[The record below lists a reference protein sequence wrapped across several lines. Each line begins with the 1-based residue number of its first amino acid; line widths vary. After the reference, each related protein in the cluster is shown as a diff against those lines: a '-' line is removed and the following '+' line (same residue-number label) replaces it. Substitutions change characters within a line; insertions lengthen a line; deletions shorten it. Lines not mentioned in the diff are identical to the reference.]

1 VSQLSLN
8 DFSNFLDV
16 ELIDLSGGASGGVAF
31 SISNADQIDNTLNS
45 AGVTIR
51 GGSGPDSIIV
61 RENGNEFRYKT
72 IFDSIE
78 SVTLSDNGSFQRLAF
93 SPDTSFINSSSV
105 TIQSTRNSDGTFDAV
120 SIVANELNPDS
131 TFAFD
136 FSNMKLINL
145 EASALHDTGQGTTIS
160 FNEGTNF
167 GNAPIR
173 GSFGTGNNDVLN
185 YLSDL
190 KAGNGDTI
198 AVADDLSI
206 TRLSANGNEANHLIN
221 DSNGVIDFEF
231 SRLGVSFDGSASES
245 QLLTAVQSLL
255 ESTDGSSNLTGSS
268 ERLTQ
273 GATGTEQL
281 LMFRSGENTPTH
293 NILIVRYEENDNDIS
308 FANELSLMGIVRV
321 GEPTSLTRI
330 DDANIT

>member
-1 VSQLSLN
+1 
-8 DFSNFLDV
+8 
-16 ELIDLSGGASGGVAF
+16 LSGGASVGVAF

-245 QLLTAVQSLL
+245 Q
-255 ESTDGSSNLTGSS
+255 
-268 ERLTQ
+268 
-273 GATGTEQL
+273 
-281 LMFRSGENTPTH
+281 
-293 NILIVRYEENDNDIS
+293 
-308 FANELSLMGIVRV
+308 
-321 GEPTSLTRI
+321 
-330 DDANIT
+330 